1 MKFRRD
7 PPGDFGAGGTGRIAC
22 QARSCEAAIA
32 PRCALRRER
41 RGAAAAA
48 RRGSGGEAAGM
59 CYGPPPSGVGKQ
71 GGGRG
76 MGGKSESDSRPP
88 ESSDE
93 IVKLHCVT
101 NVFTQI
107 QTYCDT

>member
-7 PPGDFGAGGTGRIAC
+7 PPGVFGAALDESPAKR
-22 QARSCEAAIA
+22 ARARRPSRHAA
-32 PRCALRRER
+32 RCA
-41 RGAAAAA
+41 GSGAA

-76 MGGKSESDSRPP
+76 MGGKSESDSRPL

-93 IVKLHCVT
+93 IVTLHCVT